1 MNESLPLRDLFPSF
15 VGNFKRSLRT
25 TKPYGISYGYVLGN
39 ILLETAPRFN
49 GDLISGWDCNHE
61 VGPHT
66 HPGGS
71 LLLLTVQILILRLW
85 KSSFRHGD
93 IHDFSSK
100 NK

>member
-1 MNESLPLRDLFPSF
+1 MNESLPLRDLLPSF
-15 VGNFKRSLRT
+15 AGNFKRSLTT
-25 TKPYGISYGYVLGN
+25 TKPDDISYRYVLGN

-49 GDLISGWDCNHE
+49 VDLISGWGCNHE

-66 HPGGS
+66 HAGGS
-71 LLLLTVQILILRLW
+71 LLLLMVQILILRLW
-85 KSSFRHGD
+85 KSSFTHGD